1 MTTQSRTSTAIGR
14 LGEDAAAE
22 YLLTEGYAIVER
34 NYRYSHR
41 EIDIIAENEN
51 RLIFV
56 EVKAR
61 TDNGRNLER
70 YGRPSDA
77 VTKRKQKL
85 LSEAAFFYLRTHEA
99 KKVPRLDVIEVY
111 FYPSTDCKPPMIKR
125 IHHIK
130 NAFTALK

>member
-1 MTTQSRTSTAIGR
+1 MTTQPRTSTAIGR

-70 YGRPSDA
+70 YGRPGDA

-85 LSEAAFFYLRTHEA
+85 LSEAAFFYLRTHEV

-111 FYPSTDCKPPMIKR
+111 FYPSTDGKTPTIKR